1 MKKWAI
7 SFFSFF
13 LFTFIISQATLAQ
26 EETNELESTL
36 SKLSQ
41 SAASKYVAP
50 IVSGFGANLN
60 SGWVHRAPSSKIF
73 GIDFEIGFVF
83 MGTMMGDDAK
93 NFSSSGTFRFNKA
106 QALQMVQNVS
116 SNAAVRDAL
125 ANELI
130 KQDFNVNISG
140 PTIVGSETEFVG
152 VDFSGTNITVSG
164 TSYTVPAQRVETPVS
179 GYLKDLSVLPLF
191 APQFTIGTVYGTTAS
206 FRFLPSIEIGDL
218 GKFSYF
224 GFGLQHN
231 PSMFIPVPIPLD
243 VSVAFFTQSLKV
255 GDIFDAS
262 ATTFGLYASKQ
273 FGPGALSVTPYAGLA
288 FESSSIKIKY
298 NQIISDP
305 TNPSQELKIPVDF
318 ELEGENSAR
327 FVLGASFKLA
337 LISINVDYSMAK
349 YNSFSAGL
357 GIAF

>member
-7 SFFSFF
+7 SFFSFC
-13 LFTFIISQATLAQ
+13 LFTFFISQATFAQ
-26 EETNELESTL
+26 EDTKTLEGTL
-36 SKLSQ
+36 SSLSQ
-41 SAASKYVAP
+41 SAASKYVSP

-73 GIDFEIGFVF
+73 GVDIEIGFVF

-93 NFSSSGTFRFNKA
+93 SFSTNGTFRFTRD
-106 QALQMVQNVS
+106 QAKEMVQNAS
-116 SNAAVRDAL
+116 PNQAVRDAL
-125 ANELI
+125 VDKIILE
-130 KQDFNVNISG
+130 DFNVVISG
-140 PTIVGSETEFVG
+140 PTIVGSETEFIG
-152 VDFSGTNITVSG
+152 VDFSGKSYDINGVP
-164 TSYTVPAQRVETPVS
+164 YTVPAQKVVTPVS

-206 FRFLPSIEIGDL
+206 FRFLPSIEIQDL

-298 NQIISDP
+298 NQVLNSP
-305 TNPSQELKIPVDF
+305 TGDIELPVEF

-337 LISINVDYSMAK
+337 LISINADYSMST
-349 YNSFSAGL
+349 YNSFSVGL
-357 GIAF
+357 GLAF